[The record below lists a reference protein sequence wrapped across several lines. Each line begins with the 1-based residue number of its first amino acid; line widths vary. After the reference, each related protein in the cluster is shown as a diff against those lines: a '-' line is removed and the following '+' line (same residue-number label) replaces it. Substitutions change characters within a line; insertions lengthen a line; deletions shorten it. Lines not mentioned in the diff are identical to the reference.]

1 MEKKKRFLMTDEHLN
16 FIRKAI
22 EKEKEKDLDLNN
34 KNNMI
39 NLKKNIFNIFVREF
53 HDYCGSDEDEDLK
66 CCFTRFNKMM
76 NNNFFSNNPIN
87 SEKLFEIIFEFLRTK
102 HGNVQKN
109 KTIKTPPL
117 MYLNFKDLATEY
129 NKEEKN
135 IITSKQIQNFLV
147 SLISKNENKQKYKN
161 FMEKLLLELNNEK
174 TEIKEKECR
183 EELLKI
189 KIKEEELLRNK
200 EKELLQ
206 IIGKK
211 EIIYEDD
218 VGEEETYNSPSK
230 LKGDIIQS
238 STIPES
244 PGFFGSLWN
253 FFSPTTHKT
262 PPTDSKD
269 SIGTFTLPSDTS
281 LQSSRWL
288 TFTPP
293 SENKK
298 RKRDDPPESKP
309 NKIQRTSD
317 GKKKKSSRKK
327 SSRKKSSRKKSS
339 RKRTI
344 CKK

>member
-1 MEKKKRFLMTDEHLN
+1 MEKKKRSRFLMTEEHLN

-22 EKEKEKDLDLNN
+22 EEEKDLDLND
-34 KNNMI
+34 KKNMI
-39 NLKKNIFNIFVREF
+39 NLKKKIFIIFANKYD
-53 HDYCGSDEDEDLK
+53 HYCNQRFVLPTNFFDKLFIPKDEQFEYDHIK
-66 CCFTRFNKMM
+66 SCFSRFSKMM
-76 NNNFFSNNPIN
+76 DNNIFSNNPIN
-87 SEKLFEIIFEFLRTK
+87 SEKLFKIIFEFLRTK

-109 KTIKTPPL
+109 TTIKTQPL
-117 MYLNFKDLATEY
+117 MYLTFKDLATEY

-135 IITSKQIQNFLV
+135 IITSKQIQNFLA
-147 SLISKNENKQKYKN
+147 SLYSNENKQKYKN
-161 FMEKLLLELNNEK
+161 FMEKLLELNNEK

-183 EELLKI
+183 EELLK
-189 KIKEEELLRNK
+189 
-200 EKELLQ
+200 

-230 LKGDIIQS
+230 LKGDIIQP